1 MAKKNTLLAYSF
13 GVLFSFFIS
22 TNAHGAC
29 SGASP
34 TWTAANASRTEVLA
48 CITAASSGD
57 TIYVP
62 AGSAT
67 WTSGIDLPSNKDLK
81 LVGATKIT
89 CTGTEGTA
97 SYSCTAGTTNTTLT
111 CPGGCFSLN
120 FAASHEVTGFTM
132 TNAASQEIISC
143 GGNVNNSKHF
153 SIHHNR
159 LISTGGWNPTRCGRD
174 NSTGNHPQG
183 IWHHNRLEDVAIHTN
198 GTLMMLSEGNYQN
211 QIWAQET
218 PLGNS
223 SNVIYVEANHFVS
236 SSTSSS
242 PGNFT
247 DGNYGGR
254 VVIRFNKTEGGYAT
268 AFEFHS
274 PQGANR
280 GFQRWEL
287 YNNAVTNLDTNDKCF
302 HGLFNLR
309 GGSGVIFNNAM
320 SGALAGCNF
329 DGLVDNVR
337 STWATGS
344 SVDGIR
350 ACDGGSPW
358 DQNTSGQT
366 GWHCR
371 DQVGT
376 ARDYSLWSH
385 TSTPAWNQELKPGY
399 IFLNTRG
406 GAALN
411 AFIPSDGRNASHI
424 KWNREL
430 YQSAGASCSG
440 SACSTGVG
448 SGPIANR
455 PVNCT
460 PGTAYWATD
469 EGEWNSLQPGPDG
482 RLYKCTA
489 ANTWTLYYT
498 PYSYPH
504 PWRGDG
510 SAAPPVSDPLASPTG
525 LQVTVR

>member
-1 MAKKNTLLAYSF
+1 MVNTQSLLAF
-13 GVLFSFFIS
+13 GVGALIS
-22 TNAHGAC
+22 LLISSDAAGAC
-29 SGASP
+29 SGVSP
-34 TWTAANASRTEVLA
+34 TRTAADASRTEVAA
-48 CITAASSGD
+48 CVTAASSGD
-57 TIYVP
+57 TIIVP

-67 WTSGIDLPSNKDLK
+67 WTSPIDLPSNKDLK
-81 LVGATKIT
+81 VVGASTIT
-89 CTGTEGTA
+89 CTGTEGTS
-97 SYSCTAGTTNTTLT
+97 SYACAAGSTNTTLT
-111 CPGGCFSLN
+111 CPNGCFSVN
-120 FAASHEVTGFTM
+120 FAASHEVTGFVM
-132 TNAASQEIISC
+132 TNAASAEIISC
-143 GGNVNNSKHF
+143 GGSVNNAKYF
-153 SIHHNR
+153 NIHHNR
-159 LISTGGWNPTRCGRD
+159 LISTGGWNPTRCGG
-174 NSTGNHPQG
+174 NNNTGNHPQG

-198 GTLMMLSEGNYQN
+198 GTLMMLSEGNYQH
-211 QIWAQET
+211 QIWAQDT

-236 SSTSSS
+236 SGTSSS

-254 VVIRFNKTEGGYAT
+254 VVIRFNRTQGGYAT

-287 YNNAVTNLDTNDKCF
+287 YNNAVTDLDNADKCF

-309 GGSGVIFNNAM
+309 GGSGVIFNNTM
-320 SGALAGCNF
+320 SGALSGCNF
-329 DGLVDNVR
+329 DGIIDNVR
-337 STWATGS
+337 STWSAGS
-344 SVDGIR
+344 AVDGIR
-350 ACDGGSPW
+350 ACDGASPW
-358 DQNTSGQT
+358 DQNTSAQS

-399 IFLNTRG
+399 IFLNTRAG
-406 GAALN
+406 VGLN
-411 AFIPSDGRNASHI
+411 PYIPPDQRNATHI

-430 YQSAGASCSG
+430 YQTYGASCSG
-440 SACSTGVG
+440 SSCSTGVG
-448 SGPIANR
+448 SGPIASR

-460 PGTAYWATD
+460 TGTAYWATD
-469 EGEWNSLQPGPDG
+469 EGEWNSLKSGPDG

-489 ANTWTLYYT
+489 TNTWTLYYT
-498 PYSYPH
+498 PYTYPH

-510 SAAPPVSDPLASPTG
+510 SNPPPIDTTLASPTG
-525 LQVTVR
+525 LHTIVR